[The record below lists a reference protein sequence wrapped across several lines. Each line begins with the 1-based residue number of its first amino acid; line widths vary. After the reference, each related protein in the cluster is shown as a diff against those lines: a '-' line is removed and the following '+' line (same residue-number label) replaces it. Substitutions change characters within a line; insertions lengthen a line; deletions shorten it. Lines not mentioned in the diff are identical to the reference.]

1 MKDNGKTETKRD
13 VMIVRVRVGDMTG
26 VAVTP
31 SYLFDQDVVR
41 VWIPELDECRIGE
54 VVGDYRTMSR
64 AKAEIIACT
73 YGQRFPLMEVRGKY
87 DYEEFRR

>member
-1 MKDNGKTETKRD
+1 MEAKRD

-31 SYLFDQDVVR
+31 SYLFDQAVVR
-41 VWIPELDECRIGE
+41 VWIPGLDECRIGE

-64 AKAEIIACT
+64 AKAEIAARA
-73 YGQRFPLMEVRGKY
+73 YGQRLPLMEVRGKY
-87 DYEEFRR
+87 VYEEFRR

>member
-1 MKDNGKTETKRD
+1 MEAKRD

-54 VVGDYRTMSR
+54 VVGDYQKMSQ
-64 AKAEIIACT
+64 AKAEVAASINSIRT
-73 YGQRFPLMEVRGKY
+73 SISHFFIQTILLKGYT
-87 DYEEFRR
+87 

>member
-1 MKDNGKTETKRD
+1 METERD

-64 AKAEIIACT
+64 ERAEIAARAYC
-73 YGQRFPLMEVRGKY
+73 QRLPLMEVRGKY
-87 DYEEFRR
+87 VYEEFRR

>member
-1 MKDNGKTETKRD
+1 METKRD

-26 VAVTP
+26 VALTP
-31 SYLFDQDVVR
+31 SYLFDQDIIK

-64 AKAEIIACT
+64 ERAEIAARAYC
-73 YGQRFPLMEVRGKY
+73 QRLPLMEVRGKY
-87 DYEEFRR
+87 VYEEFRR

>member
-1 MKDNGKTETKRD
+1 METERD

-26 VAVTP
+26 IAVTP
-31 SYLFDQDVVR
+31 SYLFDQDIVK

-64 AKAEIIACT
+64 ERAEIAARAYC
-73 YGQRFPLMEVRGKY
+73 QRLPLMEVRGKY
-87 DYEEFRR
+87 VYEEFRK